1 MHGIPIATSW
11 FGIQSRNA
19 CGTSFPFIT
28 RLLDCSNF
36 PLNNSAPSIGRNPVK
51 GDGDWRG
58 SSFFSN
64 SGAPVTYRVR
74 PPDLLTATEWL
85 DKFLYVCSLCIF
97 SSVFLWFF
105 FLGIMTKL
113 WKKNWT
119 EQNSKLNERTLELQ
133 ITDRMTKYVKFVYFQ
148 KEGDFKNQIPS
159 SISA

>member
-1 MHGIPIATSW
+1 MPPNTVLWKSDMATCR
-11 FGIQSRNA
+11 FVIQSRNA

-58 SSFFSN
+58 STIFFKFRRTCN
-64 SGAPVTYRVR
+64 LQGA
-74 PPDLLTATEWL
+74 ATR
-85 DKFLYVCSLCIF
+85 FTNCHRMIGQIFVCLQSMYLFVSISLI
-97 SSVFLWFF
+97 F

-113 WKKNWT
+113 WKKIWT

-133 ITDRMTKYVKFVYFQ
+133 ITDWMTKYVN
-148 KEGDFKNQIPS
+148 FKSQVS
-159 SISA
+159 